1 MIQALPTFPIHKTTI
16 KELLTRSRHP
26 YFVYGALTNRSN
38 KIEGYFTHRHLLQY
52 IEQQYDDLDD
62 NPNNLQFFSRF
73 VAKDFMIIHHESIP
87 TAFPLHTTLLI
98 IEQPAKTFGYID
110 ERHFYQAVAQ
120 QQQIRTQHYDT
131 IFDAMSSG
139 LVAVNNEGIITMFN
153 HAAEALYSLKHGEA
167 MGKFLLD
174 VSESDGLLR
183 VLKTGKGHVEKY
195 ALQDRWFITYREPI
209 YNGKQLIGTV
219 SVFDDIS
226 KIESLT
232 SELQLYK
239 ELVQE
244 NDALMANS
252 EHGVGILDSKGTVLR
267 ENEQFHHFY
276 VAILYNE
283 QLRTKLFTLLQ
294 QVSHMQKPS
303 YTTNFH
309 LDDGRTLNLRF
320 ARIPDDAQKRIIIR
334 IRDETTEYNFNVKAE
349 RLRNS
354 VHHYFSV
361 PYNER
366 LVATTPDMQ
375 RVIEKIDSAAKGSA
389 PVMILGEHGSGR
401 SIIAA
406 EIVRRSDRNDELFI
420 EIDCMKESRE
430 RLEHLIFAKKH
441 FSYYFIQ
448 VVKNGTLFFKNIDYL
463 PLDMQKRLAQL
474 IIHQSEREA
483 AVNVAKEQFGQVD
496 VLVNNAGWDKIEP
509 FLKSEPATWETI
521 MNINLMG
528 QIHTC
533 KTILPLMIE
542 QGYGKV
548 VNIAS
553 DSGRVGSSG
562 EAVYSAAKGGVIAL
576 TKTLAREMARHKI
589 NVNVIAPGPA
599 DTPLFK
605 EIGEYNQGIT
615 EALIKAI
622 PFRRL
627 AQPQDIAN
635 AVAFLASDEAE
646 YITGQTLSVNGGLAM
661 V

>member
-26 YFVYGALTNRSN
+26 HFVYGVLTNRSN

-62 NPNNLQFFSRF
+62 NPNNLQSFSRF

-98 IEQPAKTFGYID
+98 IEQPAKTFSYID

-120 QQQIRTQHYDT
+120 QQQIRTHHYDT

-209 YNGKQLIGTV
+209 YNGKQLIGAV

-483 AVNVAKEQFGQVD
+483 ADLEILNARLLASMQQPVQFERFDEQLFYLLNTISITMPSVQERTEELPLIFEQFLATLNDKYARRLYMSQAALDTLCAVALQHSIAYAKHCLMEVVSHFDGQIID
-496 VLVNNAGWDKIEP
+496 AAHIQQPTDKQLVQQAIVINELLP
-509 FLKSEPATWETI
+509 LKETI
-521 MNINLMG
+521 ELV
-528 QIHTC
+528 
-533 KTILPLMIE
+533 E
-542 QGYGKV
+542 
-548 VNIAS
+548 
-553 DSGRVGSSG
+553 
-562 EAVYSAAKGGVIAL
+562 
-576 TKTLAREMARHKI
+576 
-589 NVNVIAPGPA
+589 
-599 DTPLFK
+599 K
-605 EIGEYNQGIT
+605 EV
-615 EALIKAI
+615 L
-622 PFRRL
+622 RL
-627 AQPQDIAN
+627 ASAKHSSYRKIAKQ
-635 AVAFLASDEAE
+635 LE
-646 YITGQTLSVNGGLAM
+646 VNPSTIVRKIKKYNL
-661 V
+661 

>member
-1 MIQALPTFPIHKTTI
+1 MIQTLPAFPIHKTTV
-16 KELLTRSRHP
+16 KDLLAQSRHAH
-26 YFVYGALTNRSN
+26 FIYGILINRSN

-52 IEQQYDDLDD
+52 VEQQYDDLDD
-62 NPNNLQFFSRF
+62 NPNNLQSFSRF
-73 VAKDFMIIHHESIP
+73 LAKDFMVIQHEVIP
-87 TAFPLHTTLLI
+87 ETFPLHTTLLI
-98 IEQPAKTFGYID
+98 IEQPSKRFGYID

-120 QQQIRTQHYDT
+120 QQQIRTHHYDT

-139 LVAVNNEGIITMFN
+139 LVAVNNEGVITMFN

-167 MGKFLLD
+167 IGKFLLD
-174 VSESDGLLR
+174 ISESDGLLR

-209 YNGKQLIGTV
+209 YNGKQLIGAV

-226 KIESLT
+226 KMESLT

-244 NDALMANS
+244 NEALMANS

-294 QVSHMQKPS
+294 QVIHMQKSS
-303 YTTNFH
+303 YTTSFH

-320 ARIPDDAQKRIIIR
+320 ARIPDDAKHRIIIR
-334 IRDETTEYNFNVKAE
+334 IRDETTEYNFNVKAQ

-361 PYNER
+361 PYEEH
-366 LVATTPDMQ
+366 LVATTPDM
-375 RVIEKIDSAAKGSA
+375 RWVAEKIDGAAKGSA
-389 PVMILGEHGSGR
+389 PVMILGAHGSGR
-401 SIIAA
+401 SIVAA
-406 EIVRRSDRNDELFI
+406 EIVRGSNRNDELFI

-483 AVNVAKEQFGQVD
+483 ADLEILNARLLASMQQPVQFERFDEQLFYLLNTISITVPPIHERTEELPLIFEQFLATLNDKYARTLYVSTAALDALCTVALQHSIAYAKHCLTEVVSHFDGQIIDAVHIQQPAD
-496 VLVNNAGWDKIEP
+496 RQLAQQAIVINELLP
-509 FLKSEPATWETI
+509 LKETI
-521 MNINLMG
+521 ELV
-528 QIHTC
+528 
-533 KTILPLMIE
+533 E
-542 QGYGKV
+542 
-548 VNIAS
+548 
-553 DSGRVGSSG
+553 
-562 EAVYSAAKGGVIAL
+562 
-576 TKTLAREMARHKI
+576 
-589 NVNVIAPGPA
+589 
-599 DTPLFK
+599 K
-605 EIGEYNQGIT
+605 EV
-615 EALIKAI
+615 L
-622 PFRRL
+622 RL
-627 AQPQDIAN
+627 ASAQHSSYRKIAKQ
-635 AVAFLASDEAE
+635 LE
-646 YITGQTLSVNGGLAM
+646 VNPSTIVRKIKKYNL
-661 V
+661 